1 MTEQESLSIDEVRA
15 LVAERA
21 RYDDWLSALEAR
33 RDQTPPHVFSRVHG
47 DYSARRTQVLDR
59 LVGHVPAIG
68 ELLASLDE
76 RVAALDAT
84 MGSHEDERAEALLR
98 HAVGEFD
105 DGTWDEV
112 RSRVESTLERL
123 RGEREAV
130 DAQREDVRGLLA
142 QATPDVARGPE
153 AGATDGASAG
163 DVPRP
168 VPGAPDAAHAA
179 HEPSGVDTP
188 SLDAVAVDAMF
199 GDTAPGAPSRDHAVD
214 ADSVAGLFDGLAPH
228 TTAHADAAPLDAAP
242 VATEQGGH
250 ALVDASSSPSAWF
263 ADAHETGAPVASPTA
278 DHAAP
283 VGDEPPVRAPSVT
296 ETLAAIDAD
305 VVDVM
310 PAVDAVPT
318 ARADR
323 PSIWG
328 GAAGDIANAS
338 ETRTGSTPSASSSPA
353 AAPEAF
359 DELAFL
365 RSVIDP
371 KPPAAGSQA
380 TGSPATTGASAKTL
394 RCTECNTLNLPTEWY
409 CERCGSELASF

>member
-1 MTEQESLSIDEVRA
+1 MTQQESLSIDEVRA

-21 RYDDWLSALEAR
+21 RYDDWLAALEAR
-33 RDQTPPHVFSRVHG
+33 REQTPLHVFSRVHG

-59 LVGHVPAIG
+59 LVGHVPAIA

-84 MGSHEDERAEALLR
+84 MGAHEDERAEAMLR

-123 RGEREAV
+123 RGEREALEV
-130 DAQREDVRGLLA
+130 QREDVRGLLA
-142 QATPDVARGPE
+142 EATPGTAHGPE
-153 AGATDGASAG
+153 TGTADGPAAG
-163 DVPRP
+163 DASRLAD
-168 VPGAPDAAHAA
+168 GAPDEARAASWPSDADAA
-179 HEPSGVDTP
+179 
-188 SLDAVAVDAMF
+188 SLPEVAVGMF
-199 GDTAPGAPSRDHAVD
+199 GDTAPAQPALDHAIGTGIVSPLDGRAQVTAAHD
-214 ADSVAGLFDGLAPH
+214 AGGPA
-228 TTAHADAAPLDAAP
+228 DAAP
-242 VATEQGGH
+242 VASAT
-250 ALVDASSSPSAWF
+250 ASDPEPA
-263 ADAHETGAPVASPTA
+263 
-278 DHAAP
+278 
-283 VGDEPPVRAPSVT
+283 GDEPPGHEPPGHESPALESPVRAPTVT
-296 ETLAAIDAD
+296 ETLAAIDPD

-310 PAVDAVPT
+310 PAVDAAPA
-318 ARADR
+318 ARTDR

-328 GAAGDIANAS
+328 GGAGGNVADTADAPLGSPPSGAS
-338 ETRTGSTPSASSSPA
+338 AV
-353 AAPEAF
+353 PEAF

-371 KPPAAGSQA
+371 KPTATGSQA
-380 TGSPATTGASAKTL
+380 AGGSATTGAGASAKTL